1 MLQSMTGFGNATSQS
16 EAAYVAVELKAVN
29 NRYLKVSMRL
39 PDFLARFEADL
50 EQLIREQVG
59 RGTVNLSIRCRLNA
73 QSSGYSIDASVLRRY
88 AEQSAQFAD
97 DLGKPAPDLA
107 DFLSLPGVI
116 TEQEVTPDL
125 LASVFPVIKSTVQ
138 EALDQFDEFRRKEGE
153 SMLSDLAGQCSAI
166 ETQVELVAEH
176 TPEVV
181 ADYRE
186 KMLDRVRRTLADT
199 DANVSENDLIREVA
213 VFADKCDINE
223 EITRLGSHI
232 DQFRQFLDSEKSM
245 GRKLEFLGQEMFRE
259 INTIGSKA
267 NNVTIAH
274 SVVEMKGAIER
285 IREILQNVE

>member
-39 PDFLARFEADL
+39 PDFLARFESDL
-50 EQLIREQVG
+50 EQLVRDQIA

-73 QSSGYSIDASVLRRY
+73 QSSGYSIDSAVLQRY
-88 AEQSAQFAD
+88 VEQSSRIAGECESAV
-97 DLGKPAPDLA
+97 PALA
-107 DFLSLPGVI
+107 DLLPLPGVI

-125 LASVFPVIKSTVQ
+125 LASVWPVIKETVH
-138 EALDQFDEFRRKEGE
+138 EALDQFDQFRQQEGR
-153 SMLSDLAGQCSAI
+153 SMQADLDGQCSAI
-166 ETQVELVAEH
+166 ETQVNEIAQH
-176 TPEVV
+176 APNVV

-186 KMLDRVRRTLADT
+186 KMLDRIRRILADT
-199 DANVSENDLIREVA
+199 ESDVSENDLIREVA
-213 VFADKCDINE
+213 IFADKCDINE
-223 EITRLGSHI
+223 EITRLRSHI
-232 DQFRQFLDSEKSM
+232 DQFRQFLANKKSM